1 MTDAATV
8 LSDRIV
14 AFFALTYL
22 LTWSA
27 WGAVL
32 VVGTTSPLASVLML
46 LGGFGPLLAAA
57 VLAWRDRSLREW
69 AARAV
74 RWRVSARWWLA
85 ALALPVVLSLV
96 GYALYAAVTGASV
109 TPTSGPVSLLYLTV
123 FLSVFFLRGG
133 FGEEMGWRG
142 YALPRLLERY
152 SALTAGLVVGVLW
165 AGWHLPLFLVQ
176 GARQSGS
183 FALYLLGVVGLSV
196 VLTWLFVNAS
206 ESVLLVVVFHAQW
219 NVLDSGVLFDVRGPT
234 GLWAP
239 AASAAVVWA
248 LALALVAAYGTDL
261 RADRTRPE
269 RGAPVTGPAGGGA
282 GRGR

>member
-1 MTDAATV
+1 MTDAA
-8 LSDRIV
+8 SAPSNRIL

-22 LTWSA
+22 FTWSA

-32 VVGTTSPLASVLML
+32 VVGSNSSPGSLLTL
-46 LGGFGPLLAAA
+46 LGGFGPLLVAA
-57 VLAWRDRSLREW
+57 VLARRDRSLREW

-74 RWRVSARWWLA
+74 RWRVPARWWLA
-85 ALALPVVLSLV
+85 AVALPVVLSLV
-96 GYALYAAVTGASV
+96 GYALYVAVTGASV
-109 TPTSGPVSLLYLTV
+109 TLTPDPVSLVYPAV

-176 GARQSGS
+176 GSRQSGS

-219 NVLDSGVLFDVRGPT
+219 NVLDSGVLFDVRGPA

-248 LALALVAAYGTDL
+248 LALVLVSVYGTDL
-261 RADRTRPE
+261 RADRTRPDHD
-269 RGAPVTGPAGGGA
+269 GPVTDPLGG
-282 GRGR
+282 R